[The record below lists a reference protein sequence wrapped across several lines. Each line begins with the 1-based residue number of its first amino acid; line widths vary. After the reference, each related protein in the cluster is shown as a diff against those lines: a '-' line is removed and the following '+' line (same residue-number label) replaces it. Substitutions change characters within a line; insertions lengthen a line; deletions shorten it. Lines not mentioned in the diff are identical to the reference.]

1 MPDVSA
7 APLAYSVADSAK
19 ALSVSRQSVRRLVST
34 GELRSLRI
42 GSRVLIP
49 RSELESFLAGDKK

>member
-1 MPDVSA
+1 MSEISA
-7 APLAYSVADSAK
+7 VPLAYSVSDSAK

-49 RSELESFLAGDKK
+49 RSELERFLAGDK